1 MTRFLMAAILA
12 TTALAT
18 PALAQDSRVGFY
30 DGRAIANW
38 AYSPEGSEITGLPT
52 WYSTSGDTLTDGA
65 NCNIGIGDLEAS
77 RAEVDAYFASMTPQ
91 IYTNQLRANGT
102 DVRGA
107 YLTEVFEMS
116 GRPVMR
122 NLFTATAND
131 TMFDSMTL
139 AIGGRDHLLTITC
152 SVTAGRLLDR
162 LQDFYAFGD
171 QMIITIVPP
180 Q

>member
-38 AYSPEGSEITGLPT
+38 VYSPEGSEITGLPT

-77 RAEVDAYFASMTPQ
+77 RAEVDAYFASMNPQ
-91 IYTNQLRANGT
+91 TYTNQLRANGN

-122 NLFTATAND
+122 NLVTTEVDGSPVDLVSVIIGGAD
-131 TMFDSMTL
+131 TMVTISCGVP
-139 AIGGRDHLLTITC
+139 GGLMMGYLQPF
-152 SVTAGRLLDR
+152 
-162 LQDFYAFGD
+162 QDFLEGISIETAR
-171 QMIITIVPP
+171 P

>member
-1 MTRFLMAAILA
+1 MKRCLMTAILA

-18 PALAQDSRVGFY
+18 PAFAQDALVGFY

-38 AYSPEGSEITGLPT
+38 VYSPEGSEITGLPT

-65 NCNIGIGDLEAS
+65 NCNIGVGDLEAT
-77 RAEVDAYFASMTPQ
+77 RAEIDAYFASMNPQ
-91 IYTNQLRANGT
+91 TYSNQLRASGT
-102 DVRGA
+102 DVRGS
-107 YLTEVFEMS
+107 YLTEISEMS

-122 NLFTATAND
+122 NLFTANAND
-131 TMFDSMTL
+131 TLFDSMTL
-139 AIGGRDHLLTITC
+139 AIGGRDHLMTITC
-152 SVTAGRLLDR
+152 SVTAGSLLNR